1 MLNFLRKWFSHKQKL
16 KKEYLLID
24 TFGCTEKPP
33 TECPTFLER
42 NVHTQFQNALKLN
55 NIIVVYGESRQGK
68 TWTIERYC
76 PNQIR
81 IGCRADMNIDS
92 LKDEMLLQINADYYE
107 IEHTIKE
114 EHSQTAS
121 SSIGTDSSA
130 SINISAVGLQMQTRA
145 GMDCSNKQSITE
157 EIKTHYI
164 TFDKNNTT
172 MFIEEIRKNS
182 EGKYFVFDNF
192 HYLLPKVQQQF
203 CTLLKEFNYH
213 EIKIIIIGVWK
224 ETSRITALAPDLVN
238 RCKHIDI
245 GTWNDS
251 ELLDVLYLGEEALN
265 IRIIDE
271 IKTMFVRYSV
281 NNIGIFKD
289 FLQHYLIAVGIDKT
303 QTPRRLLNDTSK
315 AENAIRQS
323 VLELLTPLHDRIM
336 NLALPQRDKKGSKHL
351 RLKIVIGILTL
362 LNQYESNRTEYGFSP
377 SEIKNQID
385 IISEEL
391 HEDSIDISNIT
402 QELGMLHQREENR
415 QTNNN
420 FISLFYYDKANKKL
434 LILEPT
440 LYVIKAYDN
449 KMIDSIVSELK
460 ETIIRKEKK

>member
-1 MLNFLRKWFSHKQKL
+1 
-16 KKEYLLID
+16 
-24 TFGCTEKPP
+24 
-33 TECPTFLER
+33 
-42 NVHTQFQNALKLN
+42 
-55 NIIVVYGESRQGK
+55 
-68 TWTIERYC
+68 
-76 PNQIR
+76 
-81 IGCRADMNIDS
+81 
-92 LKDEMLLQINADYYE
+92 
-107 IEHTIKE
+107 
-114 EHSQTAS
+114 
-121 SSIGTDSSA
+121 
-130 SINISAVGLQMQTRA
+130 
-145 GMDCSNKQSITE
+145 
-157 EIKTHYI
+157 
-164 TFDKNNTT
+164 

-182 EGKYFVFDNF
+182 EGKFFVFDNF

-213 EIKIIIIGVWK
+213 GIKIIIIGVWK

-245 GTWNDS
+245 GTWNTS
-251 ELLDVLYLGEEALN
+251 ELLDVIYLGEEALN
-265 IRIIDE
+265 IRIIEE

-303 QTPRRLLNDTSK
+303 QNPRRLLNDTSK
-315 AENAIRQS
+315 AEKAIQQS

-351 RLKIVIGILTL
+351 RLKIVIAILTL
-362 LNQYESNRTEYGFSP
+362 LKQCESNRAEYGFSP

-391 HEDSIDISNIT
+391 NEDSIDISNIT

-420 FISLFYYDKANKKL
+420 FISLFFYDKANKKL

-440 LYVIKAYDN
+440 LYVIKAYDI
-449 KMIDSIVSELK
+449 KMIESIVSELK
-460 ETIIRKEKK
+460 DTILQKENK